1 MFSYDKED
9 CIRRCQQRK
18 NHETITAKNASL
30 VVRKMAGMFQPP
42 TPGSNME
49 IFRQIQRVSSFEM
62 AEEIVQKYLDI

>member
-1 MFSYDKED
+1 
-9 CIRRCQQRK
+9 
-18 NHETITAKNASL
+18 
-30 VVRKMAGMFQPP
+30 MAGMFQPP